1 MRYALNL
8 PMQRVLTMPQCEDG
22 FRKTIVAIDDTPD
35 NLLLIMEILKNKY
48 RVKTFK
54 EPKKALEYLFA
65 NSCVD
70 LILLDVMMPELSG
83 YDVLKVLKQN
93 HDTKEI
99 PVIFLTALSGQ
110 EDEQKGLEMGA
121 CDYITKP
128 ISVPITLSRINVHL
142 QNRAAKEFLKSKA
155 EYLEEEI
162 KKRTKE
168 ILSIQDITIL
178 TLASLA
184 ETRDI
189 DTGNHLKR
197 TQRYIKILAL
207 KLKTHPKFRDYLSQ
221 NEIETLFRSAP
232 LHDIGKVGIADK
244 ILLKPA
250 GLSDIE
256 FEIMKTHTTLG
267 KEAIEHAEEE
277 AGVEAAFLKTAKEIA
292 YCHHENYDGS
302 GYPMGL
308 SGDEIPISAR
318 LMSLAD
324 VYDALTSRRVYK
336 DAMPHEEALA
346 IIKEGRGLKF
356 DPDVLDA
363 FLEMQ
368 EEFLLISQKYLDSD
382 IALEQKQNLIERML

>member
-1 MRYALNL
+1 MRYAFNL
-8 PMQRVLTMPQCEDG
+8 PMQRDLTMLQCEDELK
-22 FRKTIVAIDDTPD
+22 KTIVAIDDAPE

-54 EPKKALEYLFA
+54 EPKKALEYLLS
-65 NSCVD
+65 NTCVD
-70 LILLDVMMPELSG
+70 LVLLDVMMPELSG

-93 HDTKEI
+93 HGTKEI

-110 EDEQKGLEMGA
+110 KDEQKGLEMGA

-128 ISVPITLSRINVHL
+128 ISVPIMLSRINVHL

-155 EYLEEEI
+155 EYLEGEI
-162 KKRTKE
+162 QKRTKE

-207 KLKTHPKFRDYLSQ
+207 QLKAHPKFRDYLSDE
-221 NEIETLFRSAP
+221 EIEMLFRSAP

-250 GLSDIE
+250 GLSDTE

-267 KEAIEHAEEE
+267 KEAIEHAEAE

-302 GYPMGL
+302 GYPLGL

-336 DAMPHEEALA
+336 APMPHETARS
-346 IIKEGRGLKF
+346 IIVEGRGLKF
-356 DPDVLDA
+356 DPDVVDA

-368 EEFLLISQKYLDSD
+368 EEFLVVSQRYADSD
-382 IALEQKQNLIERML
+382 NALEQKQNLIERML

>member
-1 MRYALNL
+1 M
-8 PMQRVLTMPQCEDG
+8 MQKCENE
-22 FRKTIVAIDDTPD
+22 FKKTIVAIDDTPD
-35 NLLLIMEILKNKY
+35 NLLLIMEILKSRY

-65 NSCVD
+65 DACVD

-93 HDTKEI
+93 HGTKEI
-99 PVIFLTALSGQ
+99 PVIFLTALSGE

-128 ISVPITLSRINVHL
+128 ISVPIMLSRINVHIE
-142 QNRAAKEFLKSKA
+142 NRAAKEFLKSKA
-155 EYLEEEI
+155 DYLEEEI
-162 KKRTKE
+162 AKRTKE

-197 TQRYIKILAL
+197 TQRYIKTLAL
-207 KLKTHPKFRDYLSQ
+207 ALREHPKFRDYLSQ
-221 NEIETLFRSAP
+221 EEIETLFRSAP

-244 ILLKPA
+244 ILLKPS
-250 GLSDIE
+250 GLSDME
-256 FEIMKTHTTLG
+256 FEIMKTHTTFG
-267 KEAIEHAEEE
+267 KEAIERAEEE
-277 AGVEAAFLKTAKEIA
+277 AGVEADFLKTAKEIA

-302 GYPMGL
+302 GYPLGL

-318 LMSLAD
+318 LMALAD

-336 DAMPHEEALA
+336 EAMPHDKARSIIIEE
-346 IIKEGRGLKF
+346 RGLKF
-356 DPDVLDA
+356 DPDVVDA
-363 FLEMQ
+363 FLQVQ
-368 EEFLLISQKYLDSD
+368 EEFLFVSQKYAESD
-382 IALEQKQNLIERML
+382 MALEQKQNLIERML

>member
-1 MRYALNL
+1 
-8 PMQRVLTMPQCEDG
+8 MPQCEET
-22 FRKTIVAIDDTPD
+22 FKKTIVAIDDTPE
-35 NLLLIMEILKNKY
+35 NLQLIVDILKDRY

-54 EPKKALEYLFA
+54 DPKKALEYLFS
-65 NSCVD
+65 NTCVD
-70 LILLDVMMPELSG
+70 LILLDIMMPELSG
-83 YDVLKVLKQN
+83 YDLLKVLKQN
-93 HDTKEI
+93 HNTKEI
-99 PVIFLTALSGQ
+99 PVIFLTALSER

-121 CDYITKP
+121 CDYVTKP
-128 ISVPITLSRINVHL
+128 ISVPIMLSRINVHL
-142 QNRAAKEFLKSKA
+142 ENKAAKEFLKSKA
-155 EYLEEEI
+155 AYLEEEI

-184 ETRDI
+184 ETRDT

-197 TQRYIKILAL
+197 TQRYIKTLAL
-207 KLKTHPKFRDYLSQ
+207 ALREHPKFRGYL
-221 NEIETLFRSAP
+221 NDEEIETLFRSAP

-244 ILLKPA
+244 ILLKPTR
-250 GLSDIE
+250 LTSTE

-277 AGVEAAFLKTAKEIA
+277 AGAEAAFLKTAKEIA

-302 GYPMGL
+302 GYPLGL

-336 DAMPHEEALA
+336 EAMPHEEALA
-346 IIKEGRGLKF
+346 LIKEGRGLKF

-363 FLEMQ
+363 FLKMQ
-368 EEFLLISQKYLDSD
+368 DEFFLISQKYMDSD
-382 IALEQKQNLIERML
+382 IVLEQKQNLIERML

>member
-1 MRYALNL
+1 
-8 PMQRVLTMPQCEDG
+8 MPQCEDG

>member
-1 MRYALNL
+1 
-8 PMQRVLTMPQCEDG
+8 
-22 FRKTIVAIDDTPD
+22 
-35 NLLLIMEILKNKY
+35 
-48 RVKTFK
+48 
-54 EPKKALEYLFA
+54 
-65 NSCVD
+65 
-70 LILLDVMMPELSG
+70 
-83 YDVLKVLKQN
+83 
-93 HDTKEI
+93 
-99 PVIFLTALSGQ
+99 
-110 EDEQKGLEMGA
+110 MGA

-128 ISVPITLSRINVHL
+128 ISVPIMLSRINVHL

-162 KKRTKE
+162 QKRTKE

-207 KLKTHPKFRDYLSQ
+207 QLKAHPKFRDYLSD
-221 NEIETLFRSAP
+221 EELEMLFRSAP

-250 GLSDIE
+250 GLSDTE

-267 KEAIEHAEEE
+267 KEAIEHAEAE

-302 GYPMGL
+302 GYPLGL

-336 DAMPHEEALA
+336 APMPHETARS
-346 IIKEGRGLKF
+346 IIVEGRGLKF
-356 DPDVLDA
+356 DPDVVDA

-368 EEFLLISQKYLDSD
+368 EEFLVVSQRYADSD
-382 IALEQKQNLIERML
+382 NALEQKQNLIERML

>member
-1 MRYALNL
+1 M
-8 PMQRVLTMPQCEDG
+8 MQQCENE
-22 FRKTIVAIDDTPD
+22 FKKTIVAIDDTPD
-35 NLLLIMEILKNKY
+35 NLLLIMDILKSRY

-65 NSCVD
+65 DACVD

-93 HDTKEI
+93 HGTKEI
-99 PVIFLTALSGQ
+99 PVIFLTALSGE

-128 ISVPITLSRINVHL
+128 ISVPIMLSRINVHIE
-142 QNRAAKEFLKSKA
+142 NRAAKEFLKSKA
-155 EYLEEEI
+155 DYLEEEI
-162 KKRTKE
+162 AKRTKE

-197 TQRYIKILAL
+197 TQRYIKTLAL
-207 KLKTHPKFRDYLSQ
+207 ALRENPKFRDYLSQ
-221 NEIETLFRSAP
+221 EEIETLFRSAP

-244 ILLKPA
+244 ILLKPS
-250 GLSDIE
+250 GLSDME
-256 FEIMKTHTTLG
+256 FEIMKTHTTFG
-267 KEAIEHAEEE
+267 KEAIERAEEE
-277 AGVEAAFLKTAKEIA
+277 AGVEADFLKTAKEIA

-302 GYPMGL
+302 GYPLGL

-318 LMSLAD
+318 LMALAD

-336 DAMPHEEALA
+336 EAMSHDKARSIILEE
-346 IIKEGRGLKF
+346 RGLKF
-356 DPDVLDA
+356 DPDVVDA
-363 FLEMQ
+363 FLQVQ
-368 EEFLLISQKYLDSD
+368 EEFLLVSQKYAESD
-382 IALEQKQNLIERML
+382 MALEQKQNLIERML

>member
-1 MRYALNL
+1 MKYALNL
-8 PMQRVLTMPQCEDG
+8 PMQRVMMMQQCEDE
-22 FRKTIVAIDDTPD
+22 FKKTIVAIDDTPD
-35 NLLLIMEILKNKY
+35 NLLLIMEILKDRYK
-48 RVKTFK
+48 VKTFK
-54 EPKKALEYLFA
+54 EPKKALEYLLSNA
-65 NSCVD
+65 CVD
-70 LILLDVMMPELSG
+70 LVLLDVMMPELSG
-83 YDVLKVLKQN
+83 YDLLKVLRQN
-93 HDTKEI
+93 HSTKEI
-99 PVIFLTALSGQ
+99 PVIFLTALSSQ
-110 EDEQKGLEMGA
+110 RDEQKGLELGA

-128 ISVPITLSRINVHL
+128 ISVPIMLSRINVHL
-142 QNRAAKEFLKSKA
+142 ENRAAKEFLKSKA
-155 EYLEEEI
+155 DYLEEEI

-184 ETRDI
+184 ETRDT

-207 KLKTHPKFRDYLSQ
+207 KLREHPKFRDYL
-221 NEIETLFRSAP
+221 NDEEIETLFRSAP

-302 GYPMGL
+302 GYPLGL

-318 LMSLAD
+318 LMALAD

-336 DAMPHEEALA
+336 EAMSHEKARS
-346 IIKEGRGLKF
+346 IIVDGCGVKF
-356 DPDVLDA
+356 DPKVVEA
-363 FLEMQ
+363 FLEIQ
-368 EEFLLISQKYLDSD
+368 EEFLLVSQKYADTDVVLQ
-382 IALEQKQNLIERML
+382 QKQNLIERML

>member
-1 MRYALNL
+1 MRYAFNL
-8 PMQRVLTMPQCEDG
+8 PMQRDLTMLQCEDELK
-22 FRKTIVAIDDTPD
+22 KTIVAIDDTPE

-54 EPKKALEYLFA
+54 EPKKALEYLFSNA
-65 NSCVD
+65 CVD

-93 HDTKEI
+93 HETKEI

-110 EDEQKGLEMGA
+110 KDEQKGLEMGA

-128 ISVPITLSRINVHL
+128 ISVPIMLSRINVHL

-162 KKRTKE
+162 QKRTKE

-207 KLKTHPKFRDYLSQ
+207 QLKAHPKFRDYLSDE
-221 NEIETLFRSAP
+221 EIEMLFRSAP

-250 GLSDIE
+250 GLSDTE

-267 KEAIEHAEEE
+267 KEAIEHAEAE

-302 GYPMGL
+302 GYPLGL

-336 DAMPHEEALA
+336 APMPHETARS
-346 IIKEGRGLKF
+346 IIVEGRGLKF
-356 DPDVLDA
+356 DPDVVDA

-368 EEFLLISQKYLDSD
+368 EEFLVVSQRYADSD
-382 IALEQKQNLIERML
+382 NALEQKQNLIERML

>member
-1 MRYALNL
+1 
-8 PMQRVLTMPQCEDG
+8 MPQCEEAIK
-22 FRKTIVAIDDTPD
+22 KTVVVIDDTPE
-35 NLLLIMEILKNKY
+35 NLLLIVEILKETY

-65 NSCVD
+65 NTCVD

-93 HDTKEI
+93 QNTKEI
-99 PVIFLTALSGQ
+99 PVIFLTALSGR

-128 ISVPITLSRINVHL
+128 ISVPIMLSRINVHL
-142 QNRAAKEFLKSKA
+142 QNKAAKEFLKSKA
-155 EYLEEEI
+155 TYLEEEI

-184 ETRDI
+184 ETRDT

-197 TQRYIKILAL
+197 TQRYIKTLAL
-207 KLKTHPKFRDYLSQ
+207 ALREHPKFRDYLSDE
-221 NEIETLFRSAP
+221 EIETLFRSAP

-244 ILLKPA
+244 ILLKPSS
-250 GLSDIE
+250 LTNTE

-302 GYPMGL
+302 GYPLGL
-308 SGDEIPISAR
+308 GGDEIPISAR

-324 VYDALTSRRVYK
+324 VYDALTSRRIYK
-336 DAMPHEEALA
+336 EAMSHEKALA
-346 IIKEGRGLKF
+346 IIVDGRGLKF
-356 DPDVLDA
+356 DPDVVDA

-368 EEFLLISQKYLDSD
+368 DEFLLISKMYADSD
-382 IALEQKQNLIERML
+382 RALEQKQNFIERML

>member
-1 MRYALNL
+1 M
-8 PMQRVLTMPQCEDG
+8 MHKCENE
-22 FRKTIVAIDDTPD
+22 FKKTIVAIDDTPD
-35 NLLLIMEILKNKY
+35 NLLLIMDILKSRY

-65 NSCVD
+65 DACVD

-93 HDTKEI
+93 HGTKEI
-99 PVIFLTALSGQ
+99 PVVFLTALAGE

-128 ISVPITLSRINVHL
+128 ISVPIMLSRIKVHL
-142 QNRAAKEFLKSKA
+142 ENRVAKEFLKSKA
-155 EYLEEEI
+155 DYLEEEI
-162 KKRTKE
+162 AKRTKE

-197 TQRYIKILAL
+197 TQRYIKTLAL
-207 KLKTHPKFRDYLSQ
+207 ALREHPKFRDYLSQ
-221 NEIETLFRSAP
+221 EEIETLFRSAP

-244 ILLKPA
+244 ILLKPS
-250 GLSDIE
+250 GLSDTE

-267 KEAIEHAEEE
+267 KEAIERAEEE
-277 AGVEAAFLKTAKEIA
+277 AGVEANFLKTAKEIA

-302 GYPMGL
+302 GYPLGL

-318 LMSLAD
+318 LMALAD

-336 DAMPHEEALA
+336 EAMPHDKARSIILEE
-346 IIKEGRGLKF
+346 RGLKF
-356 DPDVLDA
+356 DPDIVDA
-363 FLEMQ
+363 FLQVQ
-368 EEFLLISQKYLDSD
+368 EEFLLVSQKYAESD
-382 IALEQKQNLIERML
+382 MALEQKQNLIERML

>member
-1 MRYALNL
+1 MSLK
-8 PMQRVLTMPQCEDG
+8 
-22 FRKTIVAIDDTPD
+22 KTIVAIDDTPD
-35 NLLLIMEILKNKY
+35 NLLLIMEILKSRY

-65 NSCVD
+65 DACVD

-93 HDTKEI
+93 HGTKEI
-99 PVIFLTALSGQ
+99 PVIFLTALAGE

-128 ISVPITLSRINVHL
+128 ISVPIMLSRINVHL
-142 QNRAAKEFLKSKA
+142 ENRAAKEFLKSKA
-155 EYLEEEI
+155 DYLEEEI
-162 KKRTKE
+162 TKRTKE

-197 TQRYIKILAL
+197 TQRYIKTLAL
-207 KLKTHPKFRDYLSQ
+207 ALGEHPKFRDYLSQ
-221 NEIETLFRSAP
+221 EEIETLFRSAP

-244 ILLKPA
+244 ILLKPT
-250 GLSDIE
+250 GLSDTE

-277 AGVEAAFLKTAKEIA
+277 AGVEADFLKTAKEIA

-302 GYPMGL
+302 GYPLGL

-336 DAMPHEEALA
+336 EAMPHDKARSIILEE
-346 IIKEGRGLKF
+346 RGLKF
-356 DPDVLDA
+356 DPDVVDA
-363 FLEMQ
+363 FLQVQ
-368 EEFLLISQKYLDSD
+368 EEFLFVSQKYAESD
-382 IALEQKQNLIERML
+382 MALEQKQNLIERML

>member
-1 MRYALNL
+1 M
-8 PMQRVLTMPQCEDG
+8 MQKCENE
-22 FRKTIVAIDDTPD
+22 FKKTIVAIDDTPD
-35 NLLLIMEILKNKY
+35 NLLLIMEILKSRY

-65 NSCVD
+65 DACVD

-93 HDTKEI
+93 HGTKEI
-99 PVIFLTALSGQ
+99 PVIFLTALAGE

-128 ISVPITLSRINVHL
+128 ISVPIMLSRINVHL
-142 QNRAAKEFLKSKA
+142 ENRAAKEFLKSKA
-155 EYLEEEI
+155 DYLEEEI
-162 KKRTKE
+162 TKRTKE

-197 TQRYIKILAL
+197 TQRYIKTLAL
-207 KLKTHPKFRDYLSQ
+207 ALREHPKFRDYLSQ
-221 NEIETLFRSAP
+221 EEIETLFRSAP

-244 ILLKPA
+244 ILLKPT
-250 GLSDIE
+250 GLSDTE

-267 KEAIEHAEEE
+267 KEAIEHAEQE
-277 AGVEAAFLKTAKEIA
+277 AGVEADFLKTAKEIA

-302 GYPMGL
+302 GYPLGL

-336 DAMPHEEALA
+336 EAMPHDKARSIILEE
-346 IIKEGRGLKF
+346 RGLKF
-356 DPDVLDA
+356 DPDVVNA
-363 FLEMQ
+363 FLQVQ
-368 EEFLLISQKYLDSD
+368 EEFLFVSQKYAESD
-382 IALEQKQNLIERML
+382 MALEQKQNLIERML

>member
-1 MRYALNL
+1 ML
-8 PMQRVLTMPQCEDG
+8 QCEDELK
-22 FRKTIVAIDDTPD
+22 KTIVAIDDAPE

-54 EPKKALEYLFA
+54 EPKKALEYLLS
-65 NSCVD
+65 NTCVD
-70 LILLDVMMPELSG
+70 LVLLDVMMPELSG

-93 HDTKEI
+93 HGTKEI

-110 EDEQKGLEMGA
+110 KDEQKGLEMGA

-128 ISVPITLSRINVHL
+128 ISVPIMLSRINVHL

-155 EYLEEEI
+155 EYLEGEI
-162 KKRTKE
+162 QKRTKE

-207 KLKTHPKFRDYLSQ
+207 QLKAHPKFRDYLSDE
-221 NEIETLFRSAP
+221 EIEMLFRSAP

-250 GLSDIE
+250 GLSDTE

-267 KEAIEHAEEE
+267 KEAIEHAEAE

-302 GYPMGL
+302 GYPLGL

-336 DAMPHEEALA
+336 APMPHETARS
-346 IIKEGRGLKF
+346 IIVEGRGLKF
-356 DPDVLDA
+356 DPDVVDA

-368 EEFLLISQKYLDSD
+368 EEFLVVSQRYADSD
-382 IALEQKQNLIERML
+382 NALEQKQNLIERML

>member
-1 MRYALNL
+1 MSLK
-8 PMQRVLTMPQCEDG
+8 
-22 FRKTIVAIDDTPD
+22 KTIVAIDDTPD
-35 NLLLIMEILKNKY
+35 NLLLIMEILKSRY

-65 NSCVD
+65 DACVD

-93 HDTKEI
+93 HGTKEI
-99 PVIFLTALSGQ
+99 PVIFLTALAGE

-128 ISVPITLSRINVHL
+128 ISVPIMLSRINVHL
-142 QNRAAKEFLKSKA
+142 ENRAAKEFLKSKA
-155 EYLEEEI
+155 DYLEEEI
-162 KKRTKE
+162 TKRTKE

-197 TQRYIKILAL
+197 TQRYIKTLAL
-207 KLKTHPKFRDYLSQ
+207 ALGEHPKFRDYLSQ
-221 NEIETLFRSAP
+221 EEVETLFRSAP

-244 ILLKPA
+244 ILLKPT
-250 GLSDIE
+250 GLSDTE

-267 KEAIEHAEEE
+267 KEAIEHAEQE
-277 AGVEAAFLKTAKEIA
+277 AGVEADFLKTAKEIA

-302 GYPMGL
+302 GYPLGL

-336 DAMPHEEALA
+336 EAMPHDKARSIILEE
-346 IIKEGRGLKF
+346 RGLKF
-356 DPDVLDA
+356 DPDVVDA
-363 FLEMQ
+363 FLQVQ
-368 EEFLLISQKYLDSD
+368 EEFLFVSQKYAESD
-382 IALEQKQNLIERML
+382 MALEQKQNLIERML

>member
-1 MRYALNL
+1 M
-8 PMQRVLTMPQCEDG
+8 MQKCENE
-22 FRKTIVAIDDTPD
+22 FKKTIVAIDDTPD
-35 NLLLIMEILKNKY
+35 NLLLIMEILKSRY

-65 NSCVD
+65 DACVD

-93 HDTKEI
+93 HGTKEI
-99 PVIFLTALSGQ
+99 PVIFLTALAGE

-128 ISVPITLSRINVHL
+128 ISVPIMLSRINVHL
-142 QNRAAKEFLKSKA
+142 ENRAAKEFLKSKA
-155 EYLEEEI
+155 DYLEEEI
-162 KKRTKE
+162 TKRTKE

-197 TQRYIKILAL
+197 TQRYIKTLAL
-207 KLKTHPKFRDYLSQ
+207 ALREHPKFRDYLSQ
-221 NEIETLFRSAP
+221 EEIETLFRSAP

-244 ILLKPA
+244 ILLKPT
-250 GLSDIE
+250 GLSDTE

-267 KEAIEHAEEE
+267 KEAIEHAEQE
-277 AGVEAAFLKTAKEIA
+277 AGVEADFLKTAKEIA

-302 GYPMGL
+302 GYPLGL

-336 DAMPHEEALA
+336 EAMPHDKARSIILEE
-346 IIKEGRGLKF
+346 RGLKF
-356 DPDVLDA
+356 DPDVVDA
-363 FLEMQ
+363 FLQVQ
-368 EEFLLISQKYLDSD
+368 EEFLFVSQKYAESD
-382 IALEQKQNLIERML
+382 MALEQKQNLIERML

>member
-1 MRYALNL
+1 M
-8 PMQRVLTMPQCEDG
+8 MQQYEDE
-22 FRKTIVAIDDTPD
+22 FKKTIVAIDDTPE
-35 NLLLIMEILKNKY
+35 NLLLIMEILKSRY

-54 EPKKALEYLFA
+54 EPKKALEYLFSNA
-65 NSCVD
+65 CVD

-93 HDTKEI
+93 HGTKEI
-99 PVIFLTALSGQ
+99 PVIFLTALSGE

-128 ISVPITLSRINVHL
+128 ISVPIMLSRINVHL
-142 QNRAAKEFLKSKA
+142 ENRAAKEFLKSKA
-155 EYLEEEI
+155 DYLEEEI
-162 KKRTKE
+162 AKRTKE

-197 TQRYIKILAL
+197 TQRYIKTLAL
-207 KLKTHPKFRDYLSQ
+207 ALREHPKYRDYLSQ
-221 NEIETLFRSAP
+221 EEIETLFRSAP

-244 ILLKPA
+244 ILLKPS
-250 GLSDIE
+250 GLSDME
-256 FEIMKTHTTLG
+256 FEIMKTHTTFG
-267 KEAIEHAEEE
+267 KEAIERAEEE
-277 AGVEAAFLKTAKEIA
+277 AGVEADFLKTAKEIA

-302 GYPMGL
+302 GYPLGL

-318 LMSLAD
+318 LMALAD

-336 DAMPHEEALA
+336 ESMSHDKARSIILEE
-346 IIKEGRGLKF
+346 RGLKF
-356 DPDVLDA
+356 DPDVVDA
-363 FLEMQ
+363 FLQVQ
-368 EEFLLISQKYLDSD
+368 EEFLLVSQKYAESD
-382 IALEQKQNLIERML
+382 MALEQKQNLIERML

>member
-1 MRYALNL
+1 
-8 PMQRVLTMPQCEDG
+8 MPQCEET
-22 FRKTIVAIDDTPD
+22 FKKTIVAIDDTPE
-35 NLLLIMEILKNKY
+35 NLQLIVDILKDRY

-54 EPKKALEYLFA
+54 DPKKALEYLFS
-65 NSCVD
+65 NTCVD
-70 LILLDVMMPELSG
+70 LILLDIMMPELSG
-83 YDVLKVLKQN
+83 YDLLKVLKQSHN
-93 HDTKEI
+93 TKEI
-99 PVIFLTALSGQ
+99 PVIFLTALSER

-121 CDYITKP
+121 CDYVTKP
-128 ISVPITLSRINVHL
+128 ISVPIMLSRINVHL
-142 QNRAAKEFLKSKA
+142 ENKAAKEFLKSKA
-155 EYLEEEI
+155 AYLEEEI

-184 ETRDI
+184 ETRDT

-197 TQRYIKILAL
+197 TQRYIKTLAL
-207 KLKTHPKFRDYLSQ
+207 ALREHPKFKDYL
-221 NEIETLFRSAP
+221 NDEEIETLFRSAP

-244 ILLKPA
+244 ILLKPTR
-250 GLSDIE
+250 LTSTE

-277 AGVEAAFLKTAKEIA
+277 AGAEAAFLKTAKEIA

-302 GYPMGL
+302 GYPLGL
-308 SGDEIPISAR
+308 GGDEIPISAR

-336 DAMPHEEALA
+336 EAMPHEEALA
-346 IIKEGRGLKF
+346 LIKEGRGLKF

-363 FLEMQ
+363 FLKMQ
-368 EEFLLISQKYLDSD
+368 DEFFLISQKYMDSD
-382 IALEQKQNLIERML
+382 IVLEQKQNLIERML

>member
-1 MRYALNL
+1 MSLK
-8 PMQRVLTMPQCEDG
+8 
-22 FRKTIVAIDDTPD
+22 KTIVAIDDTPD
-35 NLLLIMEILKNKY
+35 NLLLIMEILKSRY

-65 NSCVD
+65 DACVD

-93 HDTKEI
+93 HGTKEI
-99 PVIFLTALSGQ
+99 PVIFLTALAGE

-128 ISVPITLSRINVHL
+128 ISVPIMLSRINVHL
-142 QNRAAKEFLKSKA
+142 ENRAAKEFLKSKA
-155 EYLEEEI
+155 DYLEEEI
-162 KKRTKE
+162 TKRTKE

-197 TQRYIKILAL
+197 TQRYIKTLAL
-207 KLKTHPKFRDYLSQ
+207 ALGEHPKFRDYLSQ
-221 NEIETLFRSAP
+221 EEVETLFRSAP

-244 ILLKPA
+244 ILLKPT
-250 GLSDIE
+250 GLSDTE

-277 AGVEAAFLKTAKEIA
+277 AGVEADFLKTAKEIA

-302 GYPMGL
+302 GYPLGL

-336 DAMPHEEALA
+336 EAMPHDKARSIILEE
-346 IIKEGRGLKF
+346 RGLKF
-356 DPDVLDA
+356 DPDVVDA
-363 FLEMQ
+363 FLQVQ
-368 EEFLLISQKYLDSD
+368 EEFLFVSQKYAESD
-382 IALEQKQNLIERML
+382 MALEQKQNLIERML

>member
-1 MRYALNL
+1 ML
-8 PMQRVLTMPQCEDG
+8 QCEDR
-22 FRKTIVAIDDTPD
+22 FKKTIVAVDDTPD
-35 NLLLIMEILKNKY
+35 NLLLIMEILKDRYK
-48 RVKTFK
+48 VKTFK
-54 EPKKALEYLFA
+54 EPKKALEYLFTNA
-65 NSCVD
+65 CVD

-83 YDVLKVLKQN
+83 YDLLKVLKQN
-93 HDTKEI
+93 HETKEI
-99 PVIFLTALSGQ
+99 PVIFLTALSSQ

-121 CDYITKP
+121 CDYIVKP
-128 ISVPITLSRINVHL
+128 ISVPIMLSRINVHL
-142 QNRAAKEFLKSKA
+142 ENKAAKEFLKSKA
-155 EYLEEEI
+155 DYLEEEI

-184 ETRDI
+184 ETRDT

-207 KLKTHPKFRDYLSQ
+207 ALREHPKFRDYLSDEQ
-221 NEIETLFRSAP
+221 VETLFRSAP

-250 GLSDIE
+250 GLSDME

-277 AGVEAAFLKTAKEIA
+277 AGIEAAFLKTAKEIA

-302 GYPMGL
+302 GYPLGL
-308 SGDEIPISAR
+308 GGDEIPISAR
-318 LMSLAD
+318 LMALAD

-336 DAMPHEEALA
+336 EAMPHEKARS
-346 IIKEGRGLKF
+346 IIVEGRGLKF
-356 DPDVLDA
+356 DPYVVEA
-363 FLEMQ
+363 FLEVQ
-368 EEFLLISQKYLDSD
+368 DEFLLVSQRYTDTDVVLQ
-382 IALEQKQNLIERML
+382 EKQNLIERML

>member
-1 MRYALNL
+1 M
-8 PMQRVLTMPQCEDG
+8 MQKCENE
-22 FRKTIVAIDDTPD
+22 FKKTIVAIDDTPD
-35 NLLLIMEILKNKY
+35 NLLLIMDILKSRY

-65 NSCVD
+65 DACVD

-93 HDTKEI
+93 HGTKEI
-99 PVIFLTALSGQ
+99 PVIFLTALAGE

-128 ISVPITLSRINVHL
+128 ISVPIMLSRINVHL
-142 QNRAAKEFLKSKA
+142 ENRAAKEFLKSKA
-155 EYLEEEI
+155 DYLEEEI
-162 KKRTKE
+162 TKRTKE

-197 TQRYIKILAL
+197 TQRYIKTLAL
-207 KLKTHPKFRDYLSQ
+207 ALREHPKFRDYLSQ
-221 NEIETLFRSAP
+221 EEIETLFRSAP

-244 ILLKPA
+244 ILLKPT
-250 GLSDIE
+250 GLSDTE

-267 KEAIEHAEEE
+267 KEAIEHAEQE
-277 AGVEAAFLKTAKEIA
+277 AGVEADFLKTAKEIA

-302 GYPMGL
+302 GYPLGL

-336 DAMPHEEALA
+336 EAMPHDKARSIILEE
-346 IIKEGRGLKF
+346 RGLKF
-356 DPDVLDA
+356 DPDVVDA
-363 FLEMQ
+363 FLQVQ
-368 EEFLLISQKYLDSD
+368 EEFLFVSQKYAESD
-382 IALEQKQNLIERML
+382 MALEQKQNLIERML

>member
-1 MRYALNL
+1 M
-8 PMQRVLTMPQCEDG
+8 MQKCENE
-22 FRKTIVAIDDTPD
+22 FKKTIVAIDDTPD
-35 NLLLIMEILKNKY
+35 NLLLIMEILKSRY

-65 NSCVD
+65 DACVD

-83 YDVLKVLKQN
+83 HDVLKVLKHN
-93 HDTKEI
+93 HGTKEI
-99 PVIFLTALSGQ
+99 PVIFLTALAGE

-128 ISVPITLSRINVHL
+128 ISVPIMLSRINVHL
-142 QNRAAKEFLKSKA
+142 ENRAAKEFLKSKA
-155 EYLEEEI
+155 DYLEEEI
-162 KKRTKE
+162 TKRTKE

-197 TQRYIKILAL
+197 TQRYIKTLAL
-207 KLKTHPKFRDYLSQ
+207 ALREHPKFRDYLSQ
-221 NEIETLFRSAP
+221 EEIETLFRSAP

-244 ILLKPA
+244 ILLKPT
-250 GLSDIE
+250 GLSDTE

-267 KEAIEHAEEE
+267 KEAIEHAEQE
-277 AGVEAAFLKTAKEIA
+277 AGVEADFLKTAKEIA

-302 GYPMGL
+302 GYPLGL

-336 DAMPHEEALA
+336 EAMPHDKARSIILEE
-346 IIKEGRGLKF
+346 RGLKF
-356 DPDVLDA
+356 DPDVVDA
-363 FLEMQ
+363 FLQVQ
-368 EEFLLISQKYLDSD
+368 EEFLFVSQKYAESD
-382 IALEQKQNLIERML
+382 MALEQKQNLIERML